1 MGKLEIIKQ
10 NYVLDFNQNGDKG
23 DVLEQSE
30 KDKID
35 KLDVK
40 QLFKQLERVLDD
52 VAECVLDTDVLD
64 SDSKVVI
71 SNSNFIDFDDFGKVY
86 LTTNYTCFDT
96 FDTKKYVGIH
106 CFKELFA
113 FDSKMIYQL
122 SRLIELSNSIDL
134 TKKIKR
140 IGNSNLIN
148 VTEVLEFK
156 I

>member
-1 MGKLEIIKQ
+1 MSKLEIVKQ
-10 NYVLDFNQNGDKG
+10 NYVLDFKQNGDKV
-23 DVLEQSE
+23 DVLEQEE

-35 KLDVK
+35 NLEIK
-40 QLFKQLERVLDD
+40 QLFKQLERALDA
-52 VAECVLDTDVLD
+52 VADCVLDVNVLD

-71 SNSNFIDFDDFGKVY
+71 SNSNFIDFDDFGKIY
-86 LTTNYTCFDT
+86 LTTNYTCFDN
-96 FDTKKYVGIH
+96 FNTKQFVGIH
-106 CFKELFA
+106 YFKELFA
-113 FDSKMIYQL
+113 FDNEMIYRL

>member
-1 MGKLEIIKQ
+1 MSKLEIIKQ
-10 NYVLDFNQNGDKG
+10 NYVLDFKQNGAKG
-23 DVLEQSE
+23 EELEQSE
-30 KDKID
+30 KEQID
-35 KLDVK
+35 KLERK
-40 QLFKQLERVLDD
+40 QLFKQLERALDG
-52 VAECVLDTDVLD
+52 VADCVLDVNVLD

-71 SNSNFIDFDDFGKVY
+71 SNSNFIDFDDFGKIY

-96 FDTKKYVGIH
+96 FDIKKYVGIH
-106 CFKELFA
+106 FFKELFA
-113 FDSKMIYQL
+113 FDNEMIYRL

-156 I
+156 L

>member
-1 MGKLEIIKQ
+1 MSKLDIVKQ
-10 NYVLDFNQNGDKG
+10 NYVLDFKQNGAKG
-23 DVLEQSE
+23 EELEQSE
-30 KDKID
+30 KEQID
-35 KLDVK
+35 KLERK
-40 QLFKQLERVLDD
+40 QLFKQLERALDG
-52 VAECVLDTDVLD
+52 VADCVLDVNVLD

-71 SNSNFIDFDDFGKVY
+71 SNSNFIDFDDFGKIY

-106 CFKELFA
+106 FFKELFA
-113 FDSKMIYQL
+113 FDNEMIYRL

-156 I
+156 L

>member
-1 MGKLEIIKQ
+1 MSKLEIIKQ
-10 NYVLDFNQNGDKG
+10 NYVLDFNQNGDKV
-23 DVLEQSE
+23 DELEQSE
-30 KDKID
+30 KNKID
-35 KLDVK
+35 KLEVK
-40 QLFKQLERVLDD
+40 QLFKQLERALDD

-64 SDSKVVI
+64 NDTKVVI
-71 SNSNFIDFDDFGKVY
+71 SNSNFVDFDDFGKIY
-86 LTTNYTCFDT
+86 LTTTYTCFDT

-106 CFKELFA
+106 YFKELFA

-140 IGNSNLIN
+140 IGNSKLIN
-148 VTEVLEFK
+148 VVEVLEFK

>member
-1 MGKLEIIKQ
+1 MSKLEIIKH
-10 NYVLDFNQNGDKG
+10 NYVLDFNKNGAK
-23 DVLEQSE
+23 VEKLEQLE

-35 KLDVK
+35 KLAVT
-40 QLFKQLERVLDD
+40 QVFRRLEKALDNVADCILDTNVLDD
-52 VAECVLDTDVLD
+52 KD
-64 SDSKVVI
+64 KVIV
-71 SNSNFIDFDDFGKVY
+71 SNMSFIDFDNFYNLY

-96 FDTKKYVGIH
+96 FDNKKNIGIH
-106 CFKELFA
+106 YFKELFA
-113 FDSKMIYQL
+113 DDSKMIYL
-122 SRLIELSNSIDL
+122 LTRLINFSESVNV

>member
-1 MGKLEIIKQ
+1 MSKLEIIKQ
-10 NYVLDFNQNGDKG
+10 NYVLDFNQNGDKV

-35 KLDVK
+35 KIDVK
-40 QLFKQLERVLDD
+40 QLFKQLERALDA
-52 VAECVLDTDVLD
+52 VADCVLDVNVLD
-64 SDSKVVI
+64 SDYKVVI
-71 SNSNFIDFDDFGKVY
+71 SNSNFIDFDEFNKIY
-86 LTTNYTCFDT
+86 LTTNYTCFDI
-96 FDTKKYVGIH
+96 FDTKQFIGIH
-106 CFKELFA
+106 YFKELFA
-113 FDSKMIYQL
+113 FDSKMIYRL

-134 TKKIKR
+134 TKKTKR

>member
-1 MGKLEIIKQ
+1 MSKLEIIKQ

-23 DVLEQSE
+23 DVLEQSQ

-35 KLDVK
+35 NLEIK
-40 QLFKQLERVLDD
+40 QLFKQLERALDG
-52 VAECVLDTDVLD
+52 VADCVLDTDVLD

-71 SNSNFIDFDDFGKVY
+71 SNSNFIDFDEFNKIY
-86 LTTNYTCFDT
+86 LTTSYTCFDT
-96 FDTKKYVGIH
+96 FNTKKYIGIH
-106 CFKELFA
+106 YFKELFA
-113 FDSKMIYQL
+113 FDNEMIYKL
-122 SRLIELSNSIDL
+122 TRLIELSNSIDL

>member
-1 MGKLEIIKQ
+1 MSKLEVIKH
-10 NYVLDFNQNGDKG
+10 NYVLDFKQNGAKV

-35 KLDVK
+35 KLEIK
-40 QLFKQLERVLDD
+40 QLFKQIERALDD
-52 VAECVLDTDVLD
+52 VADCVLDTNVLD
-64 SDSKVVI
+64 NDFKVVI
-71 SNSNFIDFDDFGKVY
+71 SNSNFIDFDDFNKVY

-106 CFKELFA
+106 YFKELFA
-113 FDSKMIYQL
+113 FDSKMIYRL

-156 I
+156 L

>member
-1 MGKLEIIKQ
+1 MSKLEIIKQ
-10 NYVLDFNQNGDKG
+10 NYVLDFNQNGDKV

-35 KLDVK
+35 KIDVK
-40 QLFKQLERVLDD
+40 QLFKQLERALDA
-52 VAECVLDTDVLD
+52 VADCVLDVNVLD
-64 SDSKVVI
+64 SDYKVVI
-71 SNSNFIDFDDFGKVY
+71 SNSNFIDFDEFNKIY

-96 FDTKKYVGIH
+96 FDTKQFIGIH
-106 CFKELFA
+106 YFKELFV
-113 FDSKMIYQL
+113 FDSKMIYRL

-134 TKKIKR
+134 TKKTKR

>member
-1 MGKLEIIKQ
+1 MSKLEIIKQ
-10 NYVLDFNQNGDKG
+10 NYVLDFKQNGDKV
-23 DVLEQSE
+23 DELEQSE
-30 KDKID
+30 KNKID

-40 QLFKQLERVLDD
+40 QLFKQLERALNA
-52 VAECVLDTDVLD
+52 VADCVLDVNVLD
-64 SDSKVVI
+64 SDYKVVI
-71 SNSNFIDFDDFGKVY
+71 SNSNFIDFDDFNKVY

-96 FDTKKYVGIH
+96 FDTKQFIGIH
-106 CFKELFA
+106 YFKELFA

>member
-10 NYVLDFNQNGDKG
+10 NYILDFKQNGDKV
-23 DVLEQSE
+23 DELEQSE
-30 KDKID
+30 KNKID
-35 KLDVK
+35 NLEIK
-40 QLFKQLERVLDD
+40 QLFKQLERALDD
-52 VAECVLDTDVLD
+52 VADCVLDVNVLD

-71 SNSNFIDFDDFGKVY
+71 SNSNFIDFDDFGKIY

-106 CFKELFA
+106 FFKELFA
-113 FDSKMIYQL
+113 FDNEMIYRL
-122 SRLIELSNSIDL
+122 SRLIELSNSVDL

-156 I
+156 L

>member
-1 MGKLEIIKQ
+1 MSKLEIIKQ
-10 NYVLDFNQNGDKG
+10 NYVLDFNQNGDKV

-35 KLDVK
+35 KIDVK
-40 QLFKQLERVLDD
+40 QLFKQLERALDA
-52 VAECVLDTDVLD
+52 VADCVLDVNVLD
-64 SDSKVVI
+64 SDYKVVI
-71 SNSNFIDFDDFGKVY
+71 SNSNFIDFDEFNKIY

-96 FDTKKYVGIH
+96 FDTKQFIGIH
-106 CFKELFA
+106 YFKELFA
-113 FDSKMIYQL
+113 FDSKMIYRL

-134 TKKIKR
+134 TKKTKR

>member
-1 MGKLEIIKQ
+1 MSKLEIIKQ
-10 NYVLDFNQNGDKG
+10 NYVLDFKQNGDKV
-23 DVLEQSE
+23 DELEQSE

-35 KLDVK
+35 NLEIK
-40 QLFKQLERVLDD
+40 QLFQQLERALDD
-52 VAECVLDTDVLD
+52 IADCVLDTNVLD
-64 SDSKVVI
+64 DKSKVVI
-71 SNSNFIDFDDFGKVY
+71 SNSNFIDFDEFNKVY

-96 FDTKKYVGIH
+96 FDTKQFVGIH
-106 CFKELFA
+106 YFKELFA
-113 FDSKMIYQL
+113 FDNEMIYKL
-122 SRLIELSNSIDL
+122 TRLIELSNSIDL

>member
-1 MGKLEIIKQ
+1 MSKLEIIKQ
-10 NYVLDFNQNGDKG
+10 NYVLDFKQNGDKV
-23 DVLEQSE
+23 DELEQSE

-35 KLDVK
+35 NLEIK
-40 QLFKQLERVLDD
+40 QLFKQLERALDG
-52 VAECVLDTDVLD
+52 VADCVLDTDVLD
-64 SDSKVVI
+64 SDFKVVI

-86 LTTNYTCFDT
+86 LTTNYTCFDN
-96 FDTKKYVGIH
+96 FNTKKYIGIH
-106 CFKELFA
+106 YFKELFA
-113 FDSKMIYQL
+113 FNSKMIYQL

>member
-1 MGKLEIIKQ
+1 MSKLEIIKQ

-40 QLFKQLERVLDD
+40 QLFKQLERALDD

-71 SNSNFIDFDDFGKVY
+71 SNSNFIDFDEFNKIY
-86 LTTNYTCFDT
+86 LTTSYTCFDT
-96 FDTKKYVGIH
+96 FDIKKYIGIH
-106 CFKELFA
+106 YFKELFA
-113 FDSKMIYQL
+113 FDSKMIYRL

-134 TKKIKR
+134 TKKTKR

>member
-1 MGKLEIIKQ
+1 MSKLEIIKQ
-10 NYVLDFNQNGDKG
+10 NYVLDFNQNGDKA

-35 KLDVK
+35 KLEVK
-40 QLFKQLERVLDD
+40 QLFKILEKALDD
-52 VAECVLDTDVLD
+52 VADCVLDTDVLD
-64 SDSKVVI
+64 SDFKVVI
-71 SNSNFIDFDDFGKVY
+71 SNSNFIDFDEFNKVY

-96 FDTKKYVGIH
+96 FDTKQFIGIH
-106 CFKELFA
+106 YFRELFS
-113 FDSKMIYQL
+113 FDSKMVHQL

-134 TKKIKR
+134 TKKVKR

-156 I
+156 L

>member
-1 MGKLEIIKQ
+1 MSKLEIIKQ
-10 NYVLDFNQNGDKG
+10 NYVLDFKQNGDK
-23 DVLEQSE
+23 VEELEQSE

-35 KLDVK
+35 NLEIK
-40 QLFKQLERVLDD
+40 QLFKQLERALDD

-64 SDSKVVI
+64 NEYKVVI
-71 SNSNFIDFDDFGKVY
+71 SNSNFIDFDDFGKIY

-96 FDTKKYVGIH
+96 FDTKQFVGIH
-106 CFKELFA
+106 YFKELFA
-113 FDSKMIYQL
+113 FDNKMIYQL
-122 SRLIELSNSIDL
+122 TRLVELSDSIDL
-134 TKKIKR
+134 TKKINR

>member
-1 MGKLEIIKQ
+1 MSKLEIIKQ
-10 NYVLDFNQNGDKG
+10 NYVLDFKQNGAKG
-23 DVLEQSE
+23 EELEQSE
-30 KDKID
+30 KEQID
-35 KLDVK
+35 KLERK
-40 QLFKQLERVLDD
+40 QLFKQLERALDG
-52 VAECVLDTDVLD
+52 VADCVLDVNVLD

-71 SNSNFIDFDDFGKVY
+71 SNSNFIDFDDFGKIY

-96 FDTKKYVGIH
+96 FDTKKYGGIH
-106 CFKELFA
+106 FFKELFA
-113 FDSKMIYQL
+113 FDNEMIYRL

-156 I
+156 L

>member
-1 MGKLEIIKQ
+1 MSKLEIIKQ

-52 VAECVLDTDVLD
+52 VAECVLDTNVLN

-71 SNSNFIDFDDFGKVY
+71 SNSN
-86 LTTNYTCFDT
+86 
-96 FDTKKYVGIH
+96 
-106 CFKELFA
+106 
-113 FDSKMIYQL
+113 
-122 SRLIELSNSIDL
+122 
-134 TKKIKR
+134 
-140 IGNSNLIN
+140 
-148 VTEVLEFK
+148 
-156 I
+156 

>member
-1 MGKLEIIKQ
+1 MSKLEIIKQ
-10 NYVLDFNQNGDKG
+10 NYVLDFKQNGDKV
-23 DVLEQSE
+23 DELEQSE

-35 KLDVK
+35 NLEIK
-40 QLFKQLERVLDD
+40 QLFKQLERALDD
-52 VAECVLDTDVLD
+52 IADCVLDTNVLD
-64 SDSKVVI
+64 DKSKVVI
-71 SNSNFIDFDDFGKVY
+71 SNSNFIDFDEFNKVY

-96 FDTKKYVGIH
+96 FDTKQFVGIH
-106 CFKELFA
+106 YFKELFA
-113 FDSKMIYQL
+113 FDNEMIYKL
-122 SRLIELSNSIDL
+122 TRLIELSNRIDL

>member
-1 MGKLEIIKQ
+1 MSKLEIIKQ
-10 NYVLDFNQNGDKG
+10 NYVLDFKQNGDKV
-23 DVLEQSE
+23 DELEQSE

-35 KLDVK
+35 NLEIK
-40 QLFKQLERVLDD
+40 QLFKQLERALDD
-52 VAECVLDTDVLD
+52 IADCVLDTNVLD
-64 SDSKVVI
+64 DKSKVVI
-71 SNSNFIDFDDFGKVY
+71 SNSNFIDFDEFNKVY

-96 FDTKKYVGIH
+96 FDTKQFVGIH
-106 CFKELFA
+106 YFKELFA
-113 FDSKMIYQL
+113 FDNEMIYKL
-122 SRLIELSNSIDL
+122 TRLIELSNSIDL